1 MLLILFTYSSCNPS
15 IYYIQYTIQTL
26 IKGAK
31 TMEEMST
38 KQLAELVAVLIDKL
52 IADNRMEDV
61 QKATKDQAERDRLL
75 KEYNLI

>member
-1 MLLILFTYSSCNPS
+1 
-15 IYYIQYTIQTL
+15 
-26 IKGAK
+26 
-31 TMEEMST
+31 MEEMST

-52 IADNRMEDV
+52 ISDNRMEDV

>member
-1 MLLILFTYSSCNPS
+1 M
-15 IYYIQYTIQTL
+15 
-26 IKGAK
+26 K
-31 TMEEMST
+31 EMST

>member
-1 MLLILFTYSSCNPS
+1 
-15 IYYIQYTIQTL
+15 
-26 IKGAK
+26 
-31 TMEEMST
+31 MEDMST

>member
-1 MLLILFTYSSCNPS
+1 
-15 IYYIQYTIQTL
+15 
-26 IKGAK
+26 
-31 TMEEMST
+31 MEEMGT

>member
-1 MLLILFTYSSCNPS
+1 
-15 IYYIQYTIQTL
+15 
-26 IKGAK
+26 
-31 TMEEMST
+31 MEEMST

-61 QKATKDQAERDRLL
+61 QKATKDQVERDCLL

>member
-1 MLLILFTYSSCNPS
+1 
-15 IYYIQYTIQTL
+15 
-26 IKGAK
+26 
-31 TMEEMST
+31 MEDMST

-61 QKATKDQAERDRLL
+61 QKATKDQVERDRLL

>member
-1 MLLILFTYSSCNPS
+1 
-15 IYYIQYTIQTL
+15 
-26 IKGAK
+26 
-31 TMEEMST
+31 MEDMST

-61 QKATKDQAERDRLL
+61 QKATKDQSERDRLL

>member
-1 MLLILFTYSSCNPS
+1 
-15 IYYIQYTIQTL
+15 
-26 IKGAK
+26 
-31 TMEEMST
+31 MEEMST

-61 QKATKDQAERDRLL
+61 QKATKDQVERDRLL

>member
-1 MLLILFTYSSCNPS
+1 M
-15 IYYIQYTIQTL
+15 
-26 IKGAK
+26 G
-31 TMEEMST
+31 EMST

>member
-1 MLLILFTYSSCNPS
+1 
-15 IYYIQYTIQTL
+15 
-26 IKGAK
+26 
-31 TMEEMST
+31 MEEMST